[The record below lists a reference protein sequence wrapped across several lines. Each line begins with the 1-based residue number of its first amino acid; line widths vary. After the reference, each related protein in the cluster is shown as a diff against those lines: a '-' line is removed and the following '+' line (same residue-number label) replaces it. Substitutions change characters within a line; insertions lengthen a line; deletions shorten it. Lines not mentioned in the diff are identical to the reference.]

1 MTAHYRPERHGASV
15 PESDSSQIFRPI
27 SPPSMP
33 EFIQKIR
40 NSAAFQRASAFAR
53 RGNTPWLL
61 AAIGIGF
68 LLFLL
73 MWGHSR
79 KQFFTVEPV
88 AKTDT
93 DQEYAPLPA
102 PMPGGTITATPT
114 DGPSADSAGNRPR
127 LLEPPRPAPAPK
139 APTPSE
145 TTSPTDAANTNHG
158 ANTTNSATTAAT
170 PISQPPPTYPR
181 NAMQMSREGRVR
193 VKVEIGADGVPT
205 DSSLVESSGDRDLDR
220 AALQGVRRWRF
231 KPAMAHGTPVASDV
245 TVPIEFKLNQ

>member
-1 MTAHYRPERHGASV
+1 MTAHYRPERPDASV
-15 PESDSSQIFRPI
+15 PESGSDQIFRPT
-27 SPPSMP
+27 SPPSMSDLVSR
-33 EFIQKIR
+33 IR
-40 NSAAFQRASAFAR
+40 TSAAFQRASAFAR

-61 AAIGIGF
+61 AAIGAGF

-88 AKTDT
+88 AKTDA
-93 DQEYAPLPA
+93 DQEYAPLPTPA
-102 PMPGGTITATPT
+102 PGASITDTPT
-114 DGPSADSAGNRPR
+114 AGPSADSGNRPR
-127 LLEPPRPAPAPK
+127 LLEPPKPTPVAQAPAP
-139 APTPSE
+139 TE
-145 TTSPTDAANTNHG
+145 TAQPVNATSPNHG
-158 ANTTNSATTAAT
+158 VNAASAATTAAM
-170 PISQPPPTYPR
+170 PISQPPPTYPS

-193 VKVEIGADGVPT
+193 VRIDIGADGVPT

-231 KPAMAHGTPVASDV
+231 KPAMAHGAAVASNV

>member
-1 MTAHYRPERHGASV
+1 MTDIVSR
-15 PESDSSQIFRPI
+15 
-27 SPPSMP
+27 
-33 EFIQKIR
+33 IR
-40 NSAAFQRASAFAR
+40 TSAAFQRASAFAR

-61 AAIGIGF
+61 AAIGAGF

-88 AKTDT
+88 AKTDA
-93 DQEYAPLPA
+93 DQEYAPLPTPA
-102 PMPGGTITATPT
+102 PGGSITDTPT
-114 DGPSADSAGNRPR
+114 AGPSADSGNRPR
-127 LLEPPRPAPAPK
+127 LLEPPKPAPVAK
-139 APTPSE
+139 APTSAE
-145 TTSPTDAANTNHG
+145 TAPAANAASANHG
-158 ANTTNSATTAAT
+158 TNTTNAATAAAV
-170 PISQPPPTYPR
+170 PISQPPPAYPR

-193 VKVEIGADGVPT
+193 VRVDIGADGVPT

-231 KPAMAHGTPVASDV
+231 KPAMAHGTPIASNV